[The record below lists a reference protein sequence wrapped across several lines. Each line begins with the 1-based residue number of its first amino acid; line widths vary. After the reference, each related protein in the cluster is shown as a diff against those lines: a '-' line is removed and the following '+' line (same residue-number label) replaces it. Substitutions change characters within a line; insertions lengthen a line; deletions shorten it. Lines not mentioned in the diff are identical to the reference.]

1 MTQVITGEYMAA
13 ESVDAKALK
22 LAQSVIDARETV
34 TFVLEGE
41 VTLHGVKSVLLATLQ
56 RLHNRDDREALS
68 AAVRKAMSRERER
81 MHAVA
86 VKYRAGELAVL
97 PGESESD
104 ALMRNRRL
112 RWLSPEMTLSLK
124 TAKAD
129 KLDVSEKTTESYL
142 PKIAA
147 PVESVTVTDS
157 NDGAMLTYWRNRAEK
172 AEAAQLALAQE
183 IKSLDAQK
191 AEIISQY
198 ERANRERGELYREI
212 ADLKSRIEEQAEEL
226 EKLEKQAK
234 PRNRKPKTA

>member
-147 PVESVTVTDS
+147 PVES
-157 NDGAMLTYWRNRAEK
+157 
-172 AEAAQLALAQE
+172 
-183 IKSLDAQK
+183 
-191 AEIISQY
+191 
-198 ERANRERGELYREI
+198 
-212 ADLKSRIEEQAEEL
+212 
-226 EKLEKQAK
+226 
-234 PRNRKPKTA
+234 